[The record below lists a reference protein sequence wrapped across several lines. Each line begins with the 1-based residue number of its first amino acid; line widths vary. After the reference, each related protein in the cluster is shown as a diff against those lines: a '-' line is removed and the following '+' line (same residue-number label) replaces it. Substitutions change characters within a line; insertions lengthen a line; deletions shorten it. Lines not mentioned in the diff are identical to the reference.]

1 MVDWRLG
8 DTDDLK
14 KWIEKLAGVSEER
27 RTEIADLKE
36 ELRGIRQSVGAM
48 QKKVDRIEQILSKV
62 AE

>member
-14 KWIEKLAGVSEER
+14 KWIEKLAGASKER
-27 RTEIADLKE
+27 RTEIADLRA

-48 QKKVDRIEQILSKV
+48 QKQVDRIEQILSKV

>member
-14 KWIEKLAGVSEER
+14 KWIEKLAGASEER

-36 ELRGIRQSVGAM
+36 ELRGIRQSVEAM
-48 QKKVDRIEQILSKV
+48 QTQVDHIEQILSKV

>member
-14 KWIEKLAGVSEER
+14 KWIEKLAGASEER
-27 RTEIADLKE
+27 RTEIADIRA
-36 ELRGIRQSVGAM
+36 ELQGLRQSVEAM
-48 QKKVDRIEQILSKV
+48 QKQVDRIEQILSKV

>member
-27 RTEIADLKE
+27 RTEIADLRA

>member
-14 KWIEKLAGVSEER
+14 KWIEKLAGASEER
-27 RTEIADLKE
+27 RTEIADLRE
-36 ELRGIRQSVGAM
+36 ELKGIHRSVEGM
-48 QKKVDRIEQILSKV
+48 QKQVDHIEQILSKV

>member
-14 KWIEKLAGVSEER
+14 KWIEKLAGASKER
-27 RTEIADLKE
+27 RTEIADLKAE
-36 ELRGIRQSVGAM
+36 IQGIRRSVEAM
-48 QKKVDRIEQILSKV
+48 QKQVDHIEQILSKV

>member
-14 KWIEKLAGVSEER
+14 KWIEKLAGASEER

-36 ELRGIRQSVGAM
+36 ELRGIRQSVEAM
-48 QKKVDRIEQILSKV
+48 EKQVDHIEQILSKV

>member
-14 KWIEKLAGVSEER
+14 KWIEKLAGASEER

-36 ELRGIRQSVGAM
+36 ELRGIRQSVEVM
-48 QKKVDRIEQILSKV
+48 QKQVDHIGQILSQV

>member
-14 KWIEKLAGVSEER
+14 KWIEKLAGASEER
-27 RTEIADLKE
+27 RTEIADLNE
-36 ELRGIRQSVGAM
+36 ELRGIRQSVEAM
-48 QKKVDRIEQILSKV
+48 QKQVDHIEQILSKV

>member
-14 KWIEKLAGVSEER
+14 KWIEKLAGASEER

-36 ELRGIRQSVGAM
+36 ELRGIRQSVEAM
-48 QKKVDRIEQILSKV
+48 QKQVDHIGQILSKV
-62 AE
+62 AV

>member
-14 KWIEKLAGVSEER
+14 KWIEKLAGASEER
-27 RTEIADLKE
+27 RTEIADLRA

-48 QKKVDRIEQILSKV
+48 QKQVDHIEQILSKV

>member
-14 KWIEKLAGVSEER
+14 KWIEKLAGASEER
-27 RTEIADLKE
+27 QTEIADIKE
-36 ELRGIRQSVGAM
+36 ELRGIRQSVEAM
-48 QKKVDRIEQILSKV
+48 QKQVDHIEQILSKV

>member
-14 KWIEKLAGVSEER
+14 KWIEKLAGASEER
-27 RTEIADLKE
+27 RTEIADLRA
-36 ELRGIRQSVGAM
+36 ELHGIRQTVEVM
-48 QKKVDRIEQILSKV
+48 EKQVDRIEQILSKV

>member
-14 KWIEKLAGVSEER
+14 KWIEKLAGASEER
-27 RTEIADLKE
+27 RTEIADLNE
-36 ELRGIRQSVGAM
+36 ELRGIRQSVEAM
-48 QKKVDRIEQILSKV
+48 QKQVDHIGQILSKV

>member
-14 KWIEKLAGVSEER
+14 KWIEKLAGASEER

-36 ELRGIRQSVGAM
+36 ELRGIRQSVEVM
-48 QKKVDRIEQILSKV
+48 QKQVDHIGQILSKV